1 MRPGTRASTSS
12 RPREGRE
19 TPEHSAGHGRAGPYG
34 PRNRGRERQQ
44 AQARAEDPQ
53 EEADERSKC
62 GVGRSRAVGVGGSKI
77 KCGWDGDD
85 ERAAKQERAPGVEAE
100 LLLVAA
106 VRVGDEEDVGR
117 LPRLLVIT
125 RLDTQPL
132 LKCCSSAL
140 CPALAFT
147 LCPVYI

>member
-1 MRPGTRASTSS
+1 VRPGTCASSS

-19 TPEHSAGHGRAGPYG
+19 TLEHSAGHGRAGPYG

-100 LLLVAA
+100 LLMVAA
-106 VRVGDEEDVGR
+106 LRVGAGDEEDVGR
-117 LPRLLVIT
+117 LLVNT
-125 RLDTQPL
+125 RRASILSH
-132 LKCCSSAL
+132 C
-140 CPALAFT
+140 
-147 LCPVYI
+147 